1 MLILYV
7 EEKSRYSAPVN
18 VFNNIPLISNFKNYF
33 IGAALEAESD
43 LVQKSN
49 LNVIFFSCAFSLVLL
64 IPYLIINLVKTEINF
79 NQLITICGSIVFYIS
94 SLFYMRW
101 KKSVQG
107 PAQIIITFSAL
118 IFAID
123 LLVYPD
129 FDALVN
135 GLHLAINIVFC
146 QNMLGK
152 RWRILTVLFHV
163 FVIGLS
169 MFLTA
174 YEIENPYS
182 KNIIQTNFEKS
193 LASFALLFIF
203 ISLIILYRNAHQQ
216 ASDQL
221 LKSLRDLEEAKTV
234 AEEMNQLKS
243 RFLANMSHEI
253 RTPLN
258 GVLGIN
264 EILKE
269 TITDDEVREY
279 LEIQHKSGY
288 RLLNTID
295 GILNLSRLEVNKEY
309 FKLQIID
316 LVQVIREV
324 ADNQRVIA
332 ELQNIRLIQN
342 IKTDF
347 AIVNVDET
355 ITYQAISNII
365 NNAIK
370 FTNSGG
376 TVEIRLE
383 KLPTRTILLSVIDTG
398 IGISPDYLNRIFEP
412 FERETT
418 HHTAKHT
425 GTGLG
430 LSITQK
436 FVELMG
442 GNIAVESELGKGTT
456 FKMSLPCAESNQKI

>member
-1 MLILYV
+1 LLKNEPDHLV
-7 EEKSRYSAPVN
+7 QA
-18 VFNNIPLISNFKNYF
+18 NFK
-33 IGAALEAESD
+33 
-43 LVQKSN
+43 
-49 LNVIFFSCAFSLVLL
+49 VIFFACVLSLALLLPLQVLYHL
-64 IPYLIINLVKTEINF
+64 KTEIEWDQVRVGWLSVSF
-79 NQLITICGSIVFYIS
+79 YLSGLFVLKHRKTINGVAHILVAFSTVIFTYNLWLYPSYSLLSGLHMAVNLVFAINLLQQRWQIVFILMHIAALSGFWYS
-94 SLFYMRW
+94 SD
-101 KKSVQG
+101 
-107 PAQIIITFSAL
+107 T
-118 IFAID
+118 
-123 LLVYPD
+123 
-129 FDALVN
+129 
-135 GLHLAINIVFC
+135 
-146 QNMLGK
+146 
-152 RWRILTVLFHV
+152 
-163 FVIGLS
+163 
-169 MFLTA
+169 
-174 YEIENPYS
+174 EIEFS
-182 KNIIQTNFEKS
+182 FIQPIVQSTFEKS
-193 LASFALLFIF
+193 ISSIIILVILVMLIYHYKISHILASKTLKK
-203 ISLIILYRNAHQQ
+203 SLI
-216 ASDQL
+216 
-221 LKSLRDLEEAKTV
+221 DLQEAKKA

-269 TITDDEVREY
+269 TTTDAEVREY
-279 LEIQHKSGY
+279 LEIQHKSGH

-316 LVQVIREV
+316 IVQVIKEV
-324 ADNQRVIA
+324 VDNQKVIA
-332 ELQNIRLIQN
+332 EMQNVRLIQN
-342 IKTDF
+342 IMTDF
-347 AIVNVDET
+347 AIANVDET

-456 FKMSLPCAESNQKI
+456 FKMSLPCAESTQIK

>member
-1 MLILYV
+1 MSI
-7 EEKSRYSAPVN
+7 
-18 VFNNIPLISNFKNYF
+18 FISNPYQKLKAYF
-33 IGAALEAESD
+33 IGD
-43 LVQKSN
+43 LLKNEPDHLLQANFK
-49 LNVIFFSCAFSLVLL
+49 VIFFACLLSLALLLPLQVL
-64 IPYLIINLVKTEINF
+64 YLLKTEIEWD
-79 NQLITICGSIVFYIS
+79 QVIVGWLSISFYLSGLFVLKHRKTVNGIAHILVGFS
-94 SLFYMRW
+94 TVIFTYNLWLYPSYSLLSGLHMA
-101 KKSVQG
+101 VN
-107 PAQIIITFSAL
+107 L
-118 IFAID
+118 VFAIN
-123 LLVYPD
+123 LLQQRWQIL
-129 FDALVN
+129 FILMHITALS
-135 GLHLAINIVFC
+135 GFWYSSDSGIEFSFIQPIV
-146 QNMLGK
+146 QS
-152 RWRILTVLFHV
+152 T
-163 FVIGLS
+163 
-169 MFLTA
+169 
-174 YEIENPYS
+174 
-182 KNIIQTNFEKS
+182 FEKS
-193 LASFALLFIF
+193 ISSIIILVILVMLIYHYKISHILASKTLKK
-203 ISLIILYRNAHQQ
+203 SLI
-216 ASDQL
+216 
-221 LKSLRDLEEAKTV
+221 DLQEAKKA

-269 TITDDEVREY
+269 TTTDAEVREY
-279 LEIQHKSGY
+279 LEIQHKSGH

-316 LVQVIREV
+316 IVQVIKEV
-324 ADNQRVIA
+324 VDNQKVIA
-332 ELQNIRLIQN
+332 EMQNVRLIQN
-342 IKTDF
+342 IMTDF
-347 AIVNVDET
+347 AIANVDET

-418 HHTAKHT
+418 HHTSKHT

-456 FKMSLPCAESNQKI
+456 FKMSLPCAESSQIR